1 VVQKPTV
8 DLDAI
13 LAGDQMRLEGNI
25 VFTRGSIP
33 LDVLM
38 VVKRHRADGGEVKKR
53 VLWKT
58 CGT

>member
-1 VVQKPTV
+1 MVQKPTV

-53 VLWKT
+53 VLWN
-58 CGT
+58 